1 MTITEAISFLEQQIV
16 DPTVGLPEEVFLFA
30 SRITPMVNVD
40 LLVRD
45 SNGRTLLAWRND
57 AFSGQGW
64 HIPGGIIRFRETF
77 EQRLMKV
84 AATELGTT
92 VEFDPTPI
100 ALHQI
105 ILPEQKSRSHFIS
118 FLYACSLPDSFVPT
132 NTGLTPTTTGFLQWH
147 THCPDTLL
155 PVHEIYR
162 PYICT
167 NPAFEELLKRTQTRR
182 TPLCL

>member
-1 MTITEAISFLEQQIV
+1 MTLTETITSLEQQIA
-16 DPTVGLPEEVFLFA
+16 DPTVGLPEDIFLFA

-45 SNGRTLLAWRND
+45 NAGRTLLAWRND
-57 AFSGQGW
+57 AFSGKGW

-77 EQRLMKV
+77 AQRILKV
-84 AATELGTT
+84 AITELGTP

-118 FLYACSLPDSFVPT
+118 LLYSCSLPDGFAPA

-147 THCPDTLL
+147 THCPDNLL

-162 PYICT
+162 TYIEQGAH
-167 NPAFEELLKRTQTRR
+167 PS
-182 TPLCL
+182 